1 MKKKPIVQV
10 LLSILLIGVV
20 AIGITLAIQV
30 ANDVTLKN
38 SFAYLIVD
46 TEIEEPDRGNEADK
60 KPTVSN
66 KGTTSVFVRAK
77 TIVATQN
84 GSSVPV
90 TEDDITFKYN
100 TSVSTEKGYWIKK
113 DGWYYYSKALAPG
126 ETTTMLFDGVEVNID
141 LDKGALF
148 DVIVSHESVAAGSY
162 KDAQEAFGAAS

>member
-1 MKKKPIVQV
+1 MKKKSIVQV
-10 LLSILLIGVV
+10 LLSVLLIGVV

-46 TEIEEPDRGNEADK
+46 TEIEEPDDGNEADK
-60 KPTVSN
+60 KPVVSN

-77 TIVATQN
+77 AIVATQD

-90 TEDDITFKYN
+90 TEDDITFNYN
-100 TSVSTEKGYWIKK
+100 TTASENGYWIEK

-126 ETTTMLFDGVEVNID
+126 DETTMLFDGVEVNKN

>member
-1 MKKKPIVQV
+1 MKKKSIVQV
-10 LLSILLIGVV
+10 LLSVLLIGVV

-46 TEIEEPDRGNEADK
+46 TEIEEPDGGNEAEK

-77 TIVATQN
+77 TIVATQD

-90 TEDDITFKYN
+90 TEDDITFNYN
-100 TSVSTEKGYWIKK
+100 TTASENGYWIEK

-126 ETTTMLFDGVEVNID
+126 ETTTMLFDGVEVNKN
-141 LDKGALF
+141 LDKDARF
-148 DVIVSHESVAAGSY
+148 DVIVSHESVMAGSNDNAQ
-162 KDAQEAFGAAS
+162 DAFK

>member
-1 MKKKPIVQV
+1 MKKKSIVQV
-10 LLSILLIGVV
+10 LLSVLLIGVV

-46 TEIEEPDRGNEADK
+46 TEIEEPDGGNEADK

-77 TIVATQN
+77 TIVATQD

-100 TSVSTEKGYWIKK
+100 TDVSTEKGYWIEEG
-113 DGWYYYSKALAPG
+113 GWYYYSKALAPG
-126 ETTTMLFDGVEVNID
+126 DETTMLFDGVEVNKN
-141 LDKGALF
+141 LDKGARF
-148 DVIVSHESVAAGSY
+148 DVIVSHESVMAGSNDNAQ
-162 KDAQEAFGAAS
+162 DAFK

>member
-46 TEIEEPDRGNEADK
+46 TEIEEPDDGNEADK
-60 KPTVSN
+60 KPVVSN

-77 TIVATQN
+77 TIVATQD

-90 TEDDITFKYN
+90 TEDDITFNYN
-100 TSVSTEKGYWIKK
+100 TTASENGYWIEK

-126 ETTTMLFDGVEVNID
+126 DETTMLFDGVEVNKN
-141 LDKGALF
+141 LDKDARF
-148 DVIVSHESVAAGSY
+148 DVIVSHESVMAGNNDNAQ
-162 KDAQEAFGAAS
+162 DAFK

>member
-1 MKKKPIVQV
+1 MKKKSIVQV
-10 LLSILLIGVV
+10 LLSVLLIGVV

-46 TEIEEPDRGNEADK
+46 TEIEEPDGGNEAAK
-60 KPTVSN
+60 KPTVRN

-77 TIVATQN
+77 AIVATQD

-90 TEDDITFKYN
+90 TEDDITFNYN
-100 TSVSTEKGYWIKK
+100 TTASENGYWIEK

-126 ETTTMLFDGVEVNID
+126 ETTTMLFDGVEVNKN
-141 LDKGALF
+141 LDKGARF
-148 DVIVSHESVAAGSY
+148 DVIVSHESVMAGSNDNAQ
-162 KDAQEAFGAAS
+162 DAFK

>member
-1 MKKKPIVQV
+1 MKKKSIVQV
-10 LLSILLIGVV
+10 LLSVLLIGVV

-46 TEIEEPDRGNEADK
+46 TEIEEPDGGNEAEK

-77 TIVATQN
+77 TIVATQD

-90 TEDDITFKYN
+90 TEDDITFNYN
-100 TSVSTEKGYWIKK
+100 TTASENGYWIEK

-126 ETTTMLFDGVEVNID
+126 DETTMLFDGVEVNKN
-141 LDKGALF
+141 LDKGARF
-148 DVIVSHESVAAGSY
+148 DVIVSHESVMAGSNDNAQ
-162 KDAQEAFGAAS
+162 DAFK

>member
-1 MKKKPIVQV
+1 MKKKSIVQV
-10 LLSILLIGVV
+10 LLSVLLIGVV

-46 TEIEEPDRGNEADK
+46 TEIEEPDDGNEADK
-60 KPTVSN
+60 KPVVSN

-77 TIVATQN
+77 TIVATQD

-90 TEDDITFKYN
+90 TEDDITFNYN
-100 TSVSTEKGYWIKK
+100 TTASENGYWIEK

-126 ETTTMLFDGVEVNID
+126 DETTMLFDGVEVNKN
-141 LDKGALF
+141 LDKDARF
-148 DVIVSHESVAAGSY
+148 DVIVSHESVMAGNNDNAQ
-162 KDAQEAFGAAS
+162 DAFK

>member
-1 MKKKPIVQV
+1 MKKKSIVQV
-10 LLSILLIGVV
+10 LLSVLLIGVV

-46 TEIEEPDRGNEADK
+46 TEIEEPDGGNEAEK

-77 TIVATQN
+77 TIVATQD

-100 TSVSTEKGYWIKK
+100 TDVSTEKGYWIEEG
-113 DGWYYYSKALAPG
+113 GWYYYSKALAPG
-126 ETTTMLFDGVEVNID
+126 DETTMLFDGVEVNKN
-141 LDKGALF
+141 LDKGARF
-148 DVIVSHESVAAGSY
+148 DVIVSQESVMAGSNDNAQ
-162 KDAQEAFGAAS
+162 DAFK

>member
-1 MKKKPIVQV
+1 MKKKSIVQV
-10 LLSILLIGVV
+10 LLSVLLIGVV

-46 TEIEEPDRGNEADK
+46 TEIEEPDGGNEAEK

-77 TIVATQN
+77 TIVATQD

-100 TSVSTEKGYWIKK
+100 TDVSTEKGYWIEEG
-113 DGWYYYSKALAPG
+113 GWYYYSKALAPG
-126 ETTTMLFDGVEVNID
+126 DETTMLFDGVEVNKN
-141 LDKGALF
+141 LDKGARF
-148 DVIVSHESVAAGSY
+148 DVIVSHESVMAGSNDNAQ
-162 KDAQEAFGAAS
+162 DAFK

>member
-1 MKKKPIVQV
+1 MKKKSIVQV
-10 LLSILLIGVV
+10 LLSVLLIGVV
-20 AIGITLAIQV
+20 AIGITLALQV

-46 TEIEEPDRGNEADK
+46 TEIEEPDGGNEADK

-77 TIVATQN
+77 TIVATQD

-100 TSVSTEKGYWIKK
+100 TDVSTEKGYWIEEG
-113 DGWYYYSKALAPG
+113 GWYYYSKALAPG
-126 ETTTMLFDGVEVNID
+126 DETTMLFDGVEVNKN
-141 LDKGALF
+141 LDKGARF
-148 DVIVSHESVAAGSY
+148 DVIVSHESVMAGSNDNAQ
-162 KDAQEAFGAAS
+162 DAFK

>member
-10 LLSILLIGVV
+10 LLSVLLIGVV

-46 TEIEEPDRGNEADK
+46 TEIEEPDGGNEADK

-77 TIVATQN
+77 TIVATQD

-100 TSVSTEKGYWIKK
+100 TDVSTEKGYWIEEG
-113 DGWYYYSKALAPG
+113 GWYYYSKALAPG
-126 ETTTMLFDGVEVNID
+126 DETTMLFDGVEVNKN
-141 LDKGALF
+141 LDKGARF
-148 DVIVSHESVAAGSY
+148 DVIVSHESVMAGSNDNAQ
-162 KDAQEAFGAAS
+162 DAFK

>member
-1 MKKKPIVQV
+1 MKKKSIVQV
-10 LLSILLIGVV
+10 LLSVLLIGVV

-46 TEIEEPDRGNEADK
+46 TEIEEPDDGNEADK
-60 KPTVSN
+60 KPVVSN

-77 TIVATQN
+77 TIVATQD

-90 TEDDITFKYN
+90 TEDDITFNYN
-100 TSVSTEKGYWIKK
+100 TTASENGYWIEK

-126 ETTTMLFDGVEVNID
+126 GTTTMLFDGVEVNKN
-141 LDKGALF
+141 LDKGARF
-148 DVIVSHESVAAGSY
+148 DVIVSHESVMAGSNDNAQ
-162 KDAQEAFGAAS
+162 DAFK

>member
-1 MKKKPIVQV
+1 MKKKSIVQV
-10 LLSILLIGVV
+10 LLSVLLIGVV

-46 TEIEEPDRGNEADK
+46 TEIEEPDGGNEAAK

-66 KGTTSVFVRAK
+66 KGTTSMFVRAK
-77 TIVATQN
+77 TIVATQD

-100 TSVSTEKGYWIKK
+100 TDVSTEKGYWIKEG
-113 DGWYYYSKALAPG
+113 GWYYYSKALAPG
-126 ETTTMLFDGVEVNID
+126 DETTMLFDGVEVNKY
-141 LDKGALF
+141 LDKGARF
-148 DVIVSHESVAAGSY
+148 DVIVSHESVMAGSNDNAQ
-162 KDAQEAFGAAS
+162 DAFK

>member
-46 TEIEEPDRGNEADK
+46 TEIEEPDGGNEAEK

-77 TIVATQN
+77 TIVATQD

-90 TEDDITFKYN
+90 TEDDITFNYN
-100 TSVSTEKGYWIKK
+100 TTASENGYWIEK

-126 ETTTMLFDGVEVNID
+126 ETTTMLFDGVEVNKD

>member
-46 TEIEEPDRGNEADK
+46 TEIEEPDGGNEADK
-60 KPTVSN
+60 KPTVRN

-77 TIVATQN
+77 TIVATQD

-100 TSVSTEKGYWIKK
+100 TDVSTEKGYWIKEG
-113 DGWYYYSKALAPG
+113 GWYYYSKALAPG
-126 ETTTMLFDGVEVNID
+126 DETTMLFDGVEVNKN
-141 LDKGALF
+141 LDKGARF
-148 DVIVSHESVAAGSY
+148 DVIVSHESVMAGSNDNAQ
-162 KDAQEAFGAAS
+162 DAFK

>member
-30 ANDVTLKN
+30 ANDVTVKN

-46 TEIEEPDRGNEADK
+46 TEIEEPDGGNEADK
-60 KPTVSN
+60 KPTVRN

-77 TIVATQN
+77 AIVATQD

-100 TSVSTEKGYWIKK
+100 TDVSTEKGYWIEEG
-113 DGWYYYSKALAPG
+113 GWYYYSKALAPG
-126 ETTTMLFDGVEVNID
+126 DETTMLFDGVEVNKN
-141 LDKGALF
+141 LDKGARF
-148 DVIVSHESVAAGSY
+148 DVIVSHESVMAGSNDNAQ
-162 KDAQEAFGAAS
+162 DAFK

>member
-46 TEIEEPDRGNEADK
+46 TEIEEPDDGNEADK
-60 KPTVSN
+60 KPTVRN

-77 TIVATQN
+77 TIVATQD

-100 TSVSTEKGYWIKK
+100 TDVSTEKGYWIEEG
-113 DGWYYYSKALAPG
+113 GWYYYSKALAPG
-126 ETTTMLFDGVEVNID
+126 DETTMLFDGVEVNKN
-141 LDKGALF
+141 LDKDARF
-148 DVIVSHESVAAGSY
+148 DVIVSHESVMAGNNDNAQ
-162 KDAQEAFGAAS
+162 DAFK

>member
-30 ANDVTLKN
+30 ANDVTVKN

-46 TEIEEPDRGNEADK
+46 TEIEEPDDGNEADK

-100 TSVSTEKGYWIKK
+100 TSVSTEKGYWIAEG
-113 DGWYYYSKALAPG
+113 GWYYYSKALAPG
-126 ETTTMLFDGVEVNID
+126 DETRCSLTV
-141 LDKGALF
+141 
-148 DVIVSHESVAAGSY
+148 
-162 KDAQEAFGAAS
+162 